1 MKIGFFRGKYAYLS
15 NFYEAPVEYD
25 RLVYQNSEAAF
36 QAQKCIDRKDRE
48 MFTRL
53 NPSEAKKAGRKV
65 QLRKDWEEVKISV
78 MTEIVRAKFFQNSEL
93 AELLMATN
101 DAYLEEGNTWGDK
114 IWGTVNGQGANNL
127 GKILM
132 QIRDELSKRD
142 NNSANQE

>member
-1 MKIGFFRGKYAYLS
+1 
-15 NFYEAPVEYD
+15 
-25 RLVYQNSEAAF
+25 
-36 QAQKCIDRKDRE
+36 
-48 MFTRL
+48 
-53 NPSEAKKAGRKV
+53 
-65 QLRKDWEEVKISV
+65 
-78 MTEIVRAKFFQNSEL
+78 
-93 AELLMATN
+93 MATN